1 MPRTSRPSGVSRRGG
16 KALDKVVQG
25 LGWFVRRTADPIAL
39 GRFYERALGLP
50 RLRSW
55 ESDGHAG
62 AMYWAG
68 EVCVFETNMIGEE
81 PLTGTR
87 ESQCIPI
94 FRSHDQEAS
103 VERLVHN
110 GAGFLRSESDERAE
124 TVFVQDPEGFPLGI
138 ERVRDDSFFAMDRR
152 LTEVWSRNRARLPG
166 GIGIEGAVQALS
178 RVVHLTSDPAEDAA
192 FLADTLKLEELGT
205 LAGRKWLALGDTAIL
220 EIRQSRRRLAR
231 PEDRVSVRDTW
242 ILREYGHDQLVD
254 AMREKGEQP
263 VSSLK
268 FKGGMLDYFV
278 TPGNR
283 LFGFQQRLEFH
294 PDEPARQMVEDLASF
309 SRWQRAKAGEMQ

>member
-1 MPRTSRPSGVSRRGG
+1 MPKTSKPSGASRRGG
-16 KALDKVVQG
+16 EAMDSVVQG

-55 ESDGHAG
+55 ETDGHAG

-68 EVCVFETNMIGEE
+68 EVCVFETNLIGETAA
-81 PLTGTR
+81 TGTR
-87 ESQCIPI
+87 ESQCIPV
-94 FRSHDQEAS
+94 FRSHDLQAS
-103 VERLVHN
+103 VERLVQN

-124 TVFVQDPEGFPLGI
+124 TVFVQDPEGFPLGT
-138 ERVRDDSFFAMDRR
+138 ERVRDESLFAMDRR
-152 LTEVWSRNRARLPG
+152 LTEAWNMGRTRLPG
-166 GIGIEGAVQALS
+166 GIRIDGAVQALS
-178 RVVHLTSDPAEDAA
+178 RVVHLTSDPAGDAA
-192 FLADTLKLEELGT
+192 FLADTLKLDELGT
-205 LAGRKWLALGDTAIL
+205 LAGRKWLGLGDTAIL
-220 EIRQSRRRLAR
+220 EIRESRRRLAR
-231 PEDRVSVRDTW
+231 PQDRVSVRDTW
-242 ILREYGHDQLVD
+242 ILREYGHDQLME
-254 AMREKGEQP
+254 AMREKGEQA

-268 FKGGMLDYFV
+268 FKGGVLDYFV

-294 PDEPARQMVEDLASF
+294 PDEPARQMVEDLAAF